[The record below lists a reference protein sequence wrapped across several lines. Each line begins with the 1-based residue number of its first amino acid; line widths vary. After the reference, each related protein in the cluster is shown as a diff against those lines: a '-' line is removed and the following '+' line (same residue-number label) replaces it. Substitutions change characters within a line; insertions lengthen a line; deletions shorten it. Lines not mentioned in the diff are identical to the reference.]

1 MTADAITASIIGAR
15 LNALVDDMAL
25 TLLNAA
31 RSSSIGVRHQF
42 ACAVLDASATVV
54 VTDNPRHLASL
65 EASTRS
71 CAEAFAFDLEDDDVV
86 LTNDPY
92 GGAPSI
98 HYFTVVAPVRIG
110 NAISAY
116 VAVQGHMGDIGG
128 IVMGNYDPEAR
139 EVRTEGVRLTPLKI
153 VKLGRRRR
161 DVVDTIILNSRL
173 PERLAGD
180 LEAMIAAIGV
190 GRHELE
196 ALAGAHGS
204 QIVLDAMRTAIE
216 YAERRLR
223 IALARVPAGEYLGCA
238 TLATNAVTATV
249 RVTLSRVGS
258 DTILDFTGSD
268 PQLPTFVNC
277 TRDTTRT
284 HALLPLLGL
293 LGDDGPWSGGLLR
306 AVDTVIDEGTV
317 VAPRYPTPTGWSL
330 EHPGREVAEAVRT
343 ALAAALPG
351 DVGPGLPS
359 RGLAFTVRRRARVG
373 TTEEQLDMVDLATL
387 AQPGAAAGAA
397 VDGWGHPG
405 PESLGRLPSVEEFE
419 QSSPLK
425 IRRLEYRCDSAG
437 AGRQRGGPGV
447 SAVLTL
453 GPDEHLYALAVDGD
467 DGLAG
472 GLGGGSGS
480 VAIDGGEV
488 AVAVNRRLDGGE
500 LELHAAG
507 GGGFGDPRERPRDAV
522 RADVLDGLVSEVA
535 AQRLYG
541 LGVE

>member
-1 MTADAITASIIGAR
+1 MIEEPTRRLSCIRIRRRWQISIGHTSSSYRRDSGRNHCFHHRRAPRCSRRRHGADAAQRRAIVQHRRAASVRVCGAR
-15 LNALVDDMAL
+15 CECH
-25 TLLNAA
+25 
-31 RSSSIGVRHQF
+31 RRRH
-42 ACAVLDASATVV
+42 
-54 VTDNPRHLASL
+54 DNPRHLASL

-223 IALARVPAGEYLGCA
+223 IALARVPAGEHLGCA

-284 HALLPLLGL
+284 HALLPLARAARGR
-293 LGDDGPWSGGLLR
+293 R
-306 AVDTVIDEGTV
+306 AVERWP
-317 VAPRYPTPTGWSL
+317 A
-330 EHPGREVAEAVRT
+330 
-343 ALAAALPG
+343 
-351 DVGPGLPS
+351 S
-359 RGLAFTVRRRARVG
+359 RS
-373 TTEEQLDMVDLATL
+373 
-387 AQPGAAAGAA
+387 
-397 VDGWGHPG
+397 GH
-405 PESLGRLPSVEEFE
+405 R
-419 QSSPLK
+419 
-425 IRRLEYRCDSAG
+425 
-437 AGRQRGGPGV
+437 
-447 SAVLTL
+447 
-453 GPDEHLYALAVDGD
+453 H
-467 DGLAG
+467 
-472 GLGGGSGS
+472 
-480 VAIDGGEV
+480 
-488 AVAVNRRLDGGE
+488 
-500 LELHAAG
+500 
-507 GGGFGDPRERPRDAV
+507 
-522 RADVLDGLVSEVA
+522 
-535 AQRLYG
+535 
-541 LGVE
+541 